1 MEISHVTKVLPPETL
16 PVWAQVALGVG
27 ALVFLVML
35 LVVAWMQ
42 GASDGER
49 ARYGHGKR
57 GQGHD

>member
-1 MEISHVTKVLPPETL
+1 MDISHVTDGLPPDVL
-16 PVWAQVALGVG
+16 PVWVQVALGVG
-27 ALVFLVML
+27 AFVFLVML

-57 GQGHD
+57 GQGRD